1 MGGCG
6 VGGSFEAASGL
17 VTPCRPGQKELQ
29 KAGGARSRVVG
40 TVGLKMIFQ
49 EYPSAETALLLI

>member
-1 MGGCG
+1 M
-6 VGGSFEAASGL
+6 GGSFEAASGL
-17 VTPCRPGQKELQ
+17 VTPCRPNQKELQ

-49 EYPSAETALLLI
+49 EHPSAETALLPIW